1 MSSLHALVGLAS
13 ALNNADADGRI
24 IVDTAAKTLKFVL
37 LNAGAHFVK
46 VPFLP
51 AQFHS
56 CSLTVAQSSL
66 ACHACISKRHLGCRC
81 SHLRMQWCWHQ
92 ARWHPCRP

>member
-24 IVDTAAKTLKFVL
+24 IVDAAAKTLKFVL

-46 VPFLP
+46 VDS
-51 AQFHS
+51 S
-56 CSLTVAQSSL
+56 C
-66 ACHACISKRHLGCRC
+66 CEIY
-81 SHLRMQWCWHQ
+81 WC
-92 ARWHPCRP
+92 

>member
-46 VPFLP
+46 VPSHLLFL
-51 AQFHS
+51 HMLLYTM
-56 CSLTVAQSSL
+56 CSLSPVFWPSGV
-66 ACHACISKRHLGCRC
+66 HKPRF
-81 SHLRMQWCWHQ
+81 
-92 ARWHPCRP
+92 